1 MGPIPH
7 FPRCNT
13 IYFAFIAISTI
24 HLDSDNIYIGR
35 YNIVFFLVTYLM
47 PMLGMMV
54 CYLQMGINLW
64 RADASTDTSN
74 ITAHPAM
81 TKSRQNKKRV
91 GRI

>member
-1 MGPIPH
+1 ME
-7 FPRCNT
+7 
-13 IYFAFIAISTI
+13 
-24 HLDSDNIYIGR
+24 R

-54 CYLQMGINLW
+54 CYLQVTNQPHIKLSPTASLILFKMGINLW
-64 RADASTDTSN
+64 RSDASTDTSN
-74 ITAHPAM
+74 ITSHPAL

>member
-1 MGPIPH
+1 M
-7 FPRCNT
+7 
-13 IYFAFIAISTI
+13 
-24 HLDSDNIYIGR
+24 
-35 YNIVFFLVTYLM
+35 FFLVTYLM
-47 PMLGMMV
+47 PMMGMMV